1 MVSLL
6 IAVVVMAIVFDYING
21 FHDAA
26 NAIATV
32 VSTGVLP
39 IRTAVFLA
47 GILNFFGAVTG
58 TAVAKT
64 IATGFASP
72 TIVTQ
77 GVVLAALIGASTWNI
92 ITWWYGI
99 PSSSSHA
106 LVGGL
111 AGAVVAHAGTEAFKW
126 GALVE
131 KVLLPLVLSP
141 TIGFVMAFIVMVSLM
156 WIAHGR
162 WSRLAVTILMLGLMA
177 LLGSAVMNADALGQA
192 LSKSTLETRIVLALA
207 VCFLIAV
214 PVLYGARPNVVQQH
228 SRRLQLLS
236 AGMMAF
242 SHGSNDAQKSMG
254 IITLALVAFVSAGHA
269 IPGWAPPNTLPIIPK
284 VGNTLV
290 EGEQTIFT
298 GTGKPHTKVKVA
310 VKDKDWCEAKVDD
323 KGEFKCVAKQTGTVE
338 NVTVTSDEVPLWVIV
353 TCALAIGLGT
363 AAGGTRIIK
372 TMGTKIIRITP
383 LQGFAAETAGALTI
397 LGASHLGI
405 PVSTTHVINAS
416 IMGVGASKR
425 VSAVRWGVATN
436 ILIAWVVTLPFS
448 AGLAWLSMK
457 VLAFFGA

>member
-39 IRTAVFLA
+39 IRTAVLLA
-47 GILNFFGAVTG
+47 AALNFVGAMAG

-64 IATGFASP
+64 IASGFADP
-72 TIVTQ
+72 VQVTQ
-77 GVVLAALIGASTWNI
+77 GVVLATLIGASIWNL
-92 ITWWYGI
+92 ITWWFGI

-111 AGAVVAHAGTEAFKW
+111 AGAVVAHAGLDAFKW
-126 GALVE
+126 TALGQ
-131 KVLLPLVLSP
+131 KVLVPLVASP
-141 TIGFVMAFIVMVSLM
+141 TIGFVMAFFVMVGLV
-156 WIAHGR
+156 WLARGHLPALGR
-162 WSRLAVTILMLGLMA
+162 AFAVLVWAGLVALTASQWWSGRSHAFEEAAKKGADTSMLELEYGA
-177 LLGSAVMNADALGQA
+177 LLGLLVVTAIAALFVGR
-192 LSKSTLETRIVLALA
+192 K
-207 VCFLIAV
+207 
-214 PVLYGARPNVVQQH
+214 LYGAAPQVVAKLA
-228 SRRLQLLS
+228 RRMQLVS
-236 AGMMAF
+236 AGLMAF

-254 IITLALVAFVSAGHA
+254 IITLALLSFGAAHQG
-269 IPGWAPPNTLPIIPK
+269 TLPEWMPEWVLPK
-284 VGNTLV
+284 GD
-290 EGEQTIFT
+290 G
-298 GTGKPHTKVKVA
+298 
-310 VKDKDWCEAKVDD
+310 
-323 KGEFKCVAKQTGTVE
+323 
-338 NVTVTSDEVPLWVIV
+338 VPLWVIIV
-353 TCALAIGLGT
+353 CAGAIAAGT

-397 LGASHLGI
+397 LGASRLGI
-405 PVSTTHVINAS
+405 PVSTTHVINAC

-425 VSAVRWGVATN
+425 LSAVRWGVATN
-436 ILIAWVVTLPFS
+436 ILVAWVVTLPFS

-457 VLAFFGA
+457 TIALLGG

>member
-6 IAVVVMAIVFDYING
+6 IAVVLMAIVFDYING

-47 GILNFFGAVTG
+47 GILNFVGAITG

-64 IATGFASP
+64 IATGFADPS
-72 TIVTQ
+72 TVTQ
-77 GVVLAALIGASTWNI
+77 AVVLAALIGASIWNI
-92 ITWWYGI
+92 ITWWFGI

-111 AGAVVAHAGTEAFKW
+111 AGAVVAHSGLSAFKW
-126 GALVE
+126 GALVQ
-131 KVLLPLVLSP
+131 KVLVPLVASP
-141 TIGFVMAFIVMVSLM
+141 AIGFVVAFF
-156 WIAHGR
+156 
-162 WSRLAVTILMLGLMA
+162 TMLGLVWIARGHWKRPVLMA
-177 LLGSAVMNADALGQA
+177 LWAVAFAVLIGALWNGPAIGLA
-192 LSKSTLETRIVLALA
+192 LSRSTLETRIVMGLGVA
-207 VCFLIAV
+207 FLIAV
-214 PVLYGARPNVVQQH
+214 PVLYGARPSIVQAH

-236 AGMMAF
+236 AAMMAF
-242 SHGSNDAQKSMG
+242 GHGSNDAQKSMG
-254 IITLALVAFVSAGHA
+254 IITLALVAFMTTGHA
-269 IPGWAPPNTLPIIPK
+269 QPEWMPAWVMPADAD
-284 VGNTLV
+284 
-290 EGEQTIFT
+290 
-298 GTGKPHTKVKVA
+298 H
-310 VKDKDWCEAKVDD
+310 
-323 KGEFKCVAKQTGTVE
+323 
-338 NVTVTSDEVPLWVIV
+338 VPTWVIFS
-353 TCALAIGLGT
+353 CALAIALGT

-383 LQGFAAETAGALTI
+383 IQGFAAETAGALTI

-416 IMGVGASKR
+416 IMGVGASRR
-425 VSAVRWGVATN
+425 VSAVRWGVAGN

-448 AGLAWLSMK
+448 AGLAFLTMK
-457 VLAFFGA
+457 ILAFFGA